1 MRLLP
6 GGCRNAIIIRHDLSY
21 KEVPTMQTALITGG
35 SRGIGA
41 AIVRGL
47 AQKGWQVA
55 FCYKTSDAAAQQ
67 LAQETGALP
76 IRCDVTRSE
85 QVRKMVEAATRQL
98 GHIDLL
104 VNNAGVAWQG
114 LLTDMADADWHTVLD
129 TSLTA
134 AFYACREVLPGMVSR
149 KSGRIINI
157 SSIWGR
163 VGASCE
169 AAYSAAKAGLIGL
182 TKALAK
188 ELGPSGI
195 TVNCLCPGVIR
206 TDMLSCY
213 TEDDLAALAEETPLC
228 RLGTPEDVANTVCWL
243 AADGAGF
250 VTGQVIGVDGG
261 FGQ

>member
-1 MRLLP
+1 M
-6 GGCRNAIIIRHDLSY
+6 AD
-21 KEVPTMQTALITGG
+21 EAL
-35 SRGIGA
+35 
-41 AIVRGL
+41 
-47 AQKGWQVA
+47 
-55 FCYKTSDAAAQQ
+55 
-67 LAQETGALP
+67 
-76 IRCDVTRSE
+76 
-85 QVRKMVEAATRQL
+85 RQL

-114 LLTDMADADWHTVLD
+114 LLTDMTDDDWHTVLD

-134 AFYACREVLPGMVSR
+134 AFYTCRAVLPGMVSR
-149 KSGRIINI
+149 KSGRIVNI

-188 ELGPSGI
+188 EVGLSGI

-206 TDMLSCY
+206 TDMLACY
-213 TEDDLAALAEETPLC
+213 TEDDLAALADETPLG
-228 RLGTPEDVANTVCWL
+228 RLGTPKAVAAAVCWL
-243 AADGAGF
+243 ADDSASF
-250 VTGQVIGVDGG
+250 ITGQVIGVDGG

>member
-1 MRLLP
+1 M
-6 GGCRNAIIIRHDLSY
+6 
-21 KEVPTMQTALITGG
+21 KTALITGG

-41 AIVRGL
+41 AIVRAMSENGYR
-47 AQKGWQVA
+47 VA
-55 FCYKTSDAAAQQ
+55 FCYKASQDAASR
-67 LAQETGALP
+67 LAHETGAIAIP
-76 IRCDVTRSE
+76 CDVTDSR
-85 QVRKMVEAATRQL
+85 QVQSMVAAALGQL
-98 GHIDLL
+98 GHIDVL

-114 LLTDMADADWHTVLD
+114 LITDMTDDDWRAVLD

-134 AFYACREVLPGMVSR
+134 AFLTCRETLPGMISR
-149 KSGRIINI
+149 RGGRIINI

-188 ELGPSGI
+188 EVGPSGV
-195 TVNCLCPGVIR
+195 TVNCLCPGVIQ
-206 TDMLSCY
+206 TDMLACY
-213 TEDDLAALAEETPLC
+213 TPADLSALADETPLC
-228 RLGTPEDVANTVCWL
+228 RLGTPEDVAAAVCWL
-243 AADGAGF
+243 ADDAAAF

>member
-1 MRLLP
+1 
-6 GGCRNAIIIRHDLSY
+6 
-21 KEVPTMQTALITGG
+21 MQTALITGG

-47 AQKGWQVA
+47 ARKGWRVA
-55 FCYKTSDAAAQQ
+55 FCYKSSETAAQQ

-76 IRCDVTRSE
+76 IPCDVTRSE
-85 QVRKMVEAATRQL
+85 EVRKMVETAARQL

-114 LLTDMADADWHTVLD
+114 LLSDMTDAEWRTVLD
-129 TSLTA
+129 TSLSA
-134 AFYACREVLPGMVSR
+134 AFYASREAIPGMVSR
-149 KSGRIINI
+149 KTGRIINI

-213 TEDDLAALAEETPLC
+213 TEDDLAALADETPLC
-228 RLGTPEDVANTVCWL
+228 RLGTPEDVANAVCWL
-243 AADGAGF
+243 AADEAGF
-250 VTGQVIGVDGG
+250 ITGQVIGVDGG

>member
-1 MRLLP
+1 
-6 GGCRNAIIIRHDLSY
+6 
-21 KEVPTMQTALITGG
+21 MQTALITGG

-41 AIVRGL
+41 AIVRAL
-47 AQKGWQVA
+47 AAKGWQVA
-55 FCYKTSDAAAQQ
+55 FCYKTSQDAARQ
-67 LAQETGALP
+67 LAQETGAIA
-76 IRCDVTRSE
+76 IRCDVTDSA
-85 QVRKMVEAATRQL
+85 QVREMVKTAIRQL
-98 GHIDLL
+98 SHIDLL

-114 LLTDMADADWHTVLD
+114 LLTDMTDQQWRTVLD

-134 AFYACREVLPGMVSR
+134 AFLTCREVLPGMVSR

-188 ELGPSGI
+188 EVGPSGI

-206 TDMLSCY
+206 TDMLACY
-213 TEDDLAALAEETPLC
+213 TESDLAALADETPLC
-228 RLGTPEDVANTVCWL
+228 RLGTPEDVANAVCWL
-243 AADGAGF
+243 AADEAGF
-250 VTGQVIGVDGG
+250 ITGQVIGVDGG

>member
-1 MRLLP
+1 M
-6 GGCRNAIIIRHDLSY
+6 
-21 KEVPTMQTALITGG
+21 KTALITGG

-41 AIVRGL
+41 AIVRAL
-47 AQKGWQVA
+47 TAQGWRVA
-55 FCYKTSDAAAQQ
+55 FCYKSSQEAAEQ
-67 LAQETGALP
+67 LSRETGAIA
-76 IRCDVTRSE
+76 IRCDVTGSA
-85 QVRKMVEAATRQL
+85 QVNAMAEEALRQL

-114 LLTDMADADWHTVLD
+114 LLTDMTDDDWRTVLD

-134 AFYACREVLPGMVSR
+134 AFYTCRAVLPGMVSR
-149 KSGRIINI
+149 KSGCIINI

-188 ELGPSGI
+188 EVGPSGI

-206 TDMLSCY
+206 TDMLACY
-213 TEDDLAALAEETPLC
+213 TPDDLAALADETPLS
-228 RLGTPEDVANTVCWL
+228 RLGTPEDVAAAVCWL
-243 AADGAGF
+243 ADDSASF
-250 VTGQVIGVDGG
+250 ITGQVIGVDGG

>member
-1 MRLLP
+1 
-6 GGCRNAIIIRHDLSY
+6 
-21 KEVPTMQTALITGG
+21 MQTALITGG

-41 AIVRGL
+41 AIVRAL
-47 AQKGWQVA
+47 AAKGWQVA
-55 FCYKTSDAAAQQ
+55 FCYKTSQDAARQ
-67 LAQETGALP
+67 LAQETGAIA
-76 IRCDVTRSE
+76 IRCDVTDSA
-85 QVRKMVEAATRQL
+85 QVREMVKTAIRQL
-98 GHIDLL
+98 SHIDLL

-114 LLTDMADADWHTVLD
+114 LLTDMTDQQWHTVLD

-134 AFYACREVLPGMVSR
+134 AFLTCREVLPGMVSR
-149 KSGRIINI
+149 RSGRIINI

-188 ELGPSGI
+188 EVGPSGI

-206 TDMLSCY
+206 TDMLACY
-213 TEDDLAALAEETPLC
+213 TEDDLTALADETPLC
-228 RLGTPEDVANTVCWL
+228 RLGTPEDVANAVCWL
-243 AADGAGF
+243 AADEAGF
-250 VTGQVIGVDGG
+250 ITGQVIGVDGG

>member
-1 MRLLP
+1 
-6 GGCRNAIIIRHDLSY
+6 
-21 KEVPTMQTALITGG
+21 MQTALITGG

-41 AIVRGL
+41 AIVRALTG
-47 AQKGWQVA
+47 KGWRVA
-55 FCYKTSDAAAQQ
+55 FCYRSSDAAAQQ
-67 LAQETGALP
+67 LSAETGAIP
-76 IRCDVTRSE
+76 IRCDVTDSA
-85 QVRKMVEAATRQL
+85 QVREMVRTALRQL
-98 GHIDLL
+98 SHIDLL

-114 LLTDMADADWHTVLD
+114 LLTDMTDDDWRTVLD

-134 AFYACREVLPGMVSR
+134 AFFACRESIPGMVSQG
-149 KSGRIINI
+149 SGRIINI

-213 TEDDLAALAEETPLC
+213 TEDDLSALAEETPLC
-228 RLGTPEDVANTVCWL
+228 RLGTPEEVAAAVCWL
-243 AADGAGF
+243 ADEKAGF
-250 VTGQVIGVDGG
+250 ITGQVIGVDGG

>member
-1 MRLLP
+1 
-6 GGCRNAIIIRHDLSY
+6 
-21 KEVPTMQTALITGG
+21 MQTALITGG

-41 AIVRGL
+41 AIVRAL
-47 AQKGWQVA
+47 AAKGWQVA
-55 FCYKTSDAAAQQ
+55 FCYKTSQDAARQ
-67 LAQETGALP
+67 LAQETGAIA
-76 IRCDVTRSE
+76 IRCDVTDSA
-85 QVRKMVEAATRQL
+85 QVREMVKTAIRQL
-98 GHIDLL
+98 SHIDLL

-114 LLTDMADADWHTVLD
+114 LLTDMTDQQWHTVLD

-134 AFYACREVLPGMVSR
+134 AFLTCREVLPGMVSR

-169 AAYSAAKAGLIGL
+169 VAYSAAKAGLIGL

-188 ELGPSGI
+188 EVGPSGI

-206 TDMLSCY
+206 TDMLTCY
-213 TEDDLAALAEETPLC
+213 TEDDLTALAGETPLC
-228 RLGTPEDVANTVCWL
+228 RLGTPEDVANAVCWL
-243 AADGAGF
+243 AADEAGF
-250 VTGQVIGVDGG
+250 ITGQVIGVDGG

>member
-1 MRLLP
+1 M
-6 GGCRNAIIIRHDLSY
+6 
-21 KEVPTMQTALITGG
+21 KTALITGG

-41 AIVRGL
+41 AIVREL
-47 AQKGWQVA
+47 TTQGWQVA
-55 FCYKTSDAAAQQ
+55 FCYRSSEEMARQ
-67 LAQETGALP
+67 LATETGALA
-76 IRCDVTRSE
+76 IRCDVTDSG
-85 QVRKMVEAATRQL
+85 QVSAMVAQVQQQFR
-98 GHIDLL
+98 HIDLL

-114 LLTDMADADWHTVLD
+114 LLTDMTDDDWHTVLD

-134 AFYACREVLPGMVSR
+134 AFFTCRAVIPGMVSR
-149 KSGRIINI
+149 RMGRIINI

-195 TVNCLCPGVIR
+195 TVNCLCPGVIQ
-206 TDMLSCY
+206 TDMLACY
-213 TEDDLAALAEETPLC
+213 TTEDLAALANETPLC
-228 RLGTPEDVANTVCWL
+228 RLGTPEDVAAAVCWL
-243 AADGAGF
+243 ANDTAGF
-250 VTGQVIGVDGG
+250 ITGQVIGVDGG

>member
-1 MRLLP
+1 
-6 GGCRNAIIIRHDLSY
+6 
-21 KEVPTMQTALITGG
+21 MQTALITGG

-41 AIVRGL
+41 AIVRL
-47 AQKGWQVA
+47 LCEKGWQVA
-55 FCYKTSDAAAQQ
+55 FCYRSSDAAARQ
-67 LAQETGALP
+67 LAQETGAYP
-76 IRCDVTRSE
+76 IRCDVTDSA
-85 QVRKMVEAATRQL
+85 QVRAMVQTAVGQL
-98 GHIDLL
+98 RHIDLL
-104 VNNAGVAWQG
+104 VNNAGMAWQG
-114 LLTDMADADWHTVLD
+114 LLSDMTDADWHTVLD

-134 AFYACREVLPGMVSR
+134 AFYTCREAIPGMVSR

-169 AAYSAAKAGLIGL
+169 VAYSAAKAGLIGL

-228 RLGTPEDVANTVCWL
+228 RLGTPEDVAAAVCWL
-243 AADGAGF
+243 AEDGAGF
-250 VTGQVIGVDGG
+250 ITGQVIGVDGG

>member
-1 MRLLP
+1 M
-6 GGCRNAIIIRHDLSY
+6 
-21 KEVPTMQTALITGG
+21 KTALITGG

-41 AIVRGL
+41 AIVRAL
-47 AQKGWQVA
+47 TAKGWRVA
-55 FCYKTSDAAAQQ
+55 FCYKSSQQAAEQ
-67 LAQETGALP
+67 LSRETGAIPLP
-76 IRCDVTRSE
+76 CDVTDSA
-85 QVRKMVEAATRQL
+85 QVRAMTEAALRQL
-98 GHIDLL
+98 SHIDLL

-114 LLTDMADADWHTVLD
+114 LLTDMTDDDWRTVLD

-134 AFYACREVLPGMVSR
+134 AFFTCRALLPGMVSR
-149 KSGRIINI
+149 QSGRIINI
-157 SSIWGR
+157 ASIWGR

-188 ELGPSGI
+188 EVGPSGI

-213 TEDDLAALAEETPLC
+213 TEGDLAALADETPLG
-228 RLGTPEDVANTVCWL
+228 RLGTPEDVAAAVCWL
-243 AADGAGF
+243 ADEAAAF
-250 VTGQVIGVDGG
+250 VTGQIIGVDGG

>member
-1 MRLLP
+1 
-6 GGCRNAIIIRHDLSY
+6 
-21 KEVPTMQTALITGG
+21 MQTALITGG

-41 AIVRGL
+41 AIVRAL
-47 AQKGWQVA
+47 AAKGWQVA
-55 FCYKTSDAAAQQ
+55 FCYKTSQDAARQ
-67 LAQETGALP
+67 LAQETGAIA
-76 IRCDVTRSE
+76 IRCDVTDSA
-85 QVRKMVEAATRQL
+85 QVREMVKTAIRQL
-98 GHIDLL
+98 SHIDLL

-114 LLTDMADADWHTVLD
+114 LLTDMTDQQWHTVLD

-134 AFYACREVLPGMVSR
+134 AFLTCREVLPGMVSR

-188 ELGPSGI
+188 EVGPSGI

-206 TDMLSCY
+206 TDMLACY
-213 TEDDLAALAEETPLC
+213 TESDLAALADETPLC
-228 RLGTPEDVANTVCWL
+228 RLGTPEDVANAVCWL
-243 AADGAGF
+243 AADEAGF
-250 VTGQVIGVDGG
+250 ITGQVIGVDGG

>member
-1 MRLLP
+1 M
-6 GGCRNAIIIRHDLSY
+6 
-21 KEVPTMQTALITGG
+21 KTALITGG

-41 AIVRGL
+41 AIVRAL
-47 AQKGWQVA
+47 ARQGWQVV
-55 FCYKTSDAAAQQ
+55 FCYKSSDAAAQQ
-67 LAQETGALP
+67 LSAETGAIP
-76 IRCDVTRSE
+76 IPCDVTDSA
-85 QVRKMVEAATRQL
+85 QVAAMTGEALHRL
-98 GHIDLL
+98 SHIDLL

-114 LLTDMADADWHTVLD
+114 LLTDMTDADWHTVLD

-134 AFYACREVLPGMVSR
+134 AFFTCRAVIPGMVSR
-149 KSGRIINI
+149 RCGCIINI

-182 TKALAK
+182 TQALAK

-195 TVNCLCPGVIR
+195 TVNCLCPGVIQ
-206 TDMLSCY
+206 TDMLACY
-213 TEDDLAALAEETPLC
+213 TPEDLASLADETPLC
-228 RLGTPEDVANTVCWL
+228 RLGTPEDVAAAVCWL
-243 AADGAGF
+243 ANDTAAF

>member
-1 MRLLP
+1 
-6 GGCRNAIIIRHDLSY
+6 
-21 KEVPTMQTALITGG
+21 MQTALITGG

-41 AIVRGL
+41 AIVRAL
-47 AQKGWQVA
+47 AAKGWQVA
-55 FCYKTSDAAAQQ
+55 FCYKTSQDAARQ
-67 LAQETGALP
+67 LAQETGA
-76 IRCDVTRSE
+76 IAIHCDVCDSA
-85 QVRKMVEAATRQL
+85 QVREMVKTAIRQL
-98 GHIDLL
+98 SHIDLL

-114 LLTDMADADWHTVLD
+114 LLTDMTDQQWHTVLD

-134 AFYACREVLPGMVSR
+134 AFLTCREVLPGMVSR

-188 ELGPSGI
+188 EVGPSGI

-206 TDMLSCY
+206 TDMLACY
-213 TEDDLAALAEETPLC
+213 TESDLAALADETPLC
-228 RLGTPEDVANTVCWL
+228 RLGTPEDVANAVCWL
-243 AADGAGF
+243 AADEAGF
-250 VTGQVIGVDGG
+250 ITGQVIGVDGG

>member
-1 MRLLP
+1 
-6 GGCRNAIIIRHDLSY
+6 
-21 KEVPTMQTALITGG
+21 MQTALVTGG

-41 AIVRGL
+41 AIVRAL
-47 AQKGWQVA
+47 SAKGWQVA
-55 FCYKTSDAAAQQ
+55 FCYHSSDTAAQQ
-67 LAQETGALP
+67 LAQETGAAH
-76 IRCDVTRSE
+76 IRCDVTDSA
-85 QVRKMVEAATRQL
+85 QVRDMVKTALRQL
-98 GHIDLL
+98 SHIDLL

-114 LLTDMADADWHTVLD
+114 LLTDMTDSDWHTVLD

-134 AFYACREVLPGMVSR
+134 AFYTSREVIPGMVSR
-149 KSGRIINI
+149 RSGRIISI

-188 ELGPSGI
+188 ELGPSGV

-206 TDMLSCY
+206 TDMLACY
-213 TEDDLAALAEETPLC
+213 TEDDLTALADETPLC
-228 RLGTPEDVANTVCWL
+228 RLGTPEDVAEAVCWL
-243 AADGAGF
+243 ADEKAAF
-250 VTGQVIGVDGG
+250 ITGQVIGVDGG

>member
-1 MRLLP
+1 M
-6 GGCRNAIIIRHDLSY
+6 
-21 KEVPTMQTALITGG
+21 KTALVTGG

-41 AIVRGL
+41 AIVRAL
-47 AQKGWQVA
+47 TRQGWQVA
-55 FCYKTSDAAAQQ
+55 FCYKSSQEAADT
-67 LAQETGALP
+67 LAKETGATALL
-76 IRCDVTRSE
+76 CDVTDSA
-85 QVRKMVEAATRQL
+85 QVQTMITDTLRRL

-114 LLTDMADADWHTVLD
+114 LLTDMTDTDWHTVLD
-129 TSLTA
+129 TSLSA
-134 AFYACREVLPGMVSR
+134 AFFTCRGVIPGMVSR
-149 KSGRIINI
+149 RTGRIINI

-182 TKALAK
+182 SKALSK

-195 TVNCLCPGVIR
+195 TVNCLCPGVIQ
-206 TDMLSCY
+206 TDMLASF
-213 TEDDLAALAEETPLC
+213 TPDDLAMLADETPLC
-228 RLGTPEDVANTVCWL
+228 RLGTPEDVAAAVCWL
-243 AADGAGF
+243 AAEEAGF

>member
-1 MRLLP
+1 M
-6 GGCRNAIIIRHDLSY
+6 
-21 KEVPTMQTALITGG
+21 KTALITGG

-41 AIVRGL
+41 AIVREL
-47 AQKGWQVA
+47 TKQGWQVA
-55 FCYKTSDAAAQQ
+55 FCYRSSEEMARQ
-67 LAQETGALP
+67 LATETGAFA
-76 IRCDVTRSE
+76 IRCDVTDSG
-85 QVRKMVEAATRQL
+85 QVSAMVAQVKQQFR
-98 GHIDLL
+98 HIDLL

-114 LLTDMADADWHTVLD
+114 LLTDMTDSDWHTVLD

-134 AFYACREVLPGMVSR
+134 AFFTCRAVIPGMVSR
-149 KSGRIINI
+149 RVGRIINI

-195 TVNCLCPGVIR
+195 TVNCLCPGVIQ
-206 TDMLSCY
+206 TDMLACY
-213 TEDDLAALAEETPLC
+213 TPEDLAALADETPLC
-228 RLGTPEDVANTVCWL
+228 RLGTPEDVAAAVCWL
-243 AADGAGF
+243 ANDAAGF
-250 VTGQVIGVDGG
+250 ITGQVIGVDGG

>member
-1 MRLLP
+1 M
-6 GGCRNAIIIRHDLSY
+6 
-21 KEVPTMQTALITGG
+21 KTALVTGG

-41 AIVRGL
+41 AIVRALTG
-47 AQKGWQVA
+47 QGWQVV
-55 FCYKTSDAAAQQ
+55 FCYRSNQAAAQQ
-67 LAQETGALP
+67 LSAETGAIATL
-76 IRCDVTRSE
+76 CDVTDSA
-85 QVRKMVEAATRQL
+85 QVAAMVEEALRRL
-98 GHIDLL
+98 SHIDLL

-114 LLTDMADADWHTVLD
+114 LLTDMTDADWHTILD

-134 AFYACREVLPGMVSR
+134 AFYTCRAVIPGMVSR
-149 KSGRIINI
+149 RAGRIVNI

-182 TKALAK
+182 SKALAK

-213 TEDDLAALAEETPLC
+213 SPDDLAALADETPLC
-228 RLGTPEDVANTVCWL
+228 RLGTPEDVAAAVCWL
-243 AADGAGF
+243 AGDGAGF
-250 VTGQVIGVDGG
+250 ITGQVIGVDGG